1 MGSTSLLWTV
11 GWAFLAH
18 DNPKLHP
25 SITEEELAEIEEI
38 PVESKP
44 PPLPWRAVVTSRPIW
59 GIIFT
64 DAGNTFGLF
73 TLLKFGPAYLKYQL
87 GLDMK
92 SNGFL
97 SAAPMLARYF
107 GGIFLCRGADW
118 LVRSKRLGLKSS
130 RRIFNTISQMAPALA
145 MVTMAYSG
153 CNPTTVAILLVLGM
167 WFNGALSAGH
177 MASHVDLAPNFSG
190 TLFGISNT
198 VSGGGMG
205 SIAPLVITGILGNE
219 KTLESWQTV
228 FWLTGAIYC
237 TGAALYFILVQAE
250 PQKWNFVE
258 ENAAETETGKEKAKD
273 QGD

>member
-1 MGSTSLLWTV
+1 MLWTAA
-11 GWAFLAH
+11 WFFLAY
-18 DNPKLHP
+18 DNPRSHP
-25 SITEEELAEIEEI
+25 NITEEELAELDAV
-38 PVESKP
+38 PVGSKA
-44 PPLPWRAVVTSRPIW
+44 PPLPWREVVTSAPIW

-64 DAGNTFGLF
+64 DASNTFGLY

-97 SAAPMLARYF
+97 SAAPMLARYC
-107 GGIFLCRGADW
+107 GGVLLCRLADW
-118 LVRSKRLGLKSS
+118 LVRSKRLGLLSS
-130 RRIFNTISQMAPALA
+130 RRIFNTISQTAPALA

-153 CNPTTVAILLVLGM
+153 CNPTTVAVLLVLGM

-205 SIAPLVITGILGNE
+205 SVAPLVITNILGKE
-219 KTLESWQTV
+219 QSLESWQTV
-228 FWLTGAIYC
+228 FCVAGAIYC
-237 TGAALYFILVQAE
+237 VGAAIYFVLVQAK
-250 PQKWNFVE
+250 PQKWNFVDSASE
-258 ENAAETETGKEKAKD
+258 ETELEKSTD
-273 QGD
+273 QKKLQVPKM